1 MDYNIY
7 KKKLADHCDGMDSCA
22 ICMLQS
28 FCMAHNIY
36 YNFEDLSE
44 KDLIEAYSQLNLELP
59 IKIKY
64 HVEGIEIKK
73 IEKGD
78 WIDLVC
84 AETVNLKKG
93 EYKLIDLGISMELPK
108 GYEAHVVPRSSTFKR
123 WGIIQT
129 NHMGVIDESYCGN
142 EDIWKFPA
150 LATRDITI
158 SKGER
163 ICQFRIVKKMPP
175 IHFIKVNEL
184 SGINRGGFGSTGK

>member
-7 KKKLADHCDGMDSCA
+7 KKNLVEYCNKMQSCDTCV
-22 ICMLQS
+22 LYE
-28 FCMAHNIY
+28 FCIKNNVFC
-36 YNFEDLSE
+36 NFNDLSE
-44 KDLIEAYSQLNLELP
+44 KELIEAYSQLNLELP

-123 WGIIQT
+123 WGILQT